1 MTKNNFRKKILFLAF
16 AFVFLTNFVYAAN
29 LNVERTD
36 ARDVL
41 IKGINE
47 PAVFDL
53 KVTNLDGGDNFQFYN
68 LLGFSMSPKGTVQ
81 ISQGETKDVEMMIY
95 PREDMDFK
103 GLYTFE
109 YFIQGSN
116 GDKQL
121 ERETVRIMELKDAF
135 EIGSGDVSPETSSIN
150 IYISNSANFKFEDA
164 KVEFSSPFFE
174 VNKEV
179 SLNPYEKKEFAVEL
193 KKDDF
198 QKLTA
203 GFYTLNAKIN
213 YKGVEASEEG
223 VIKFVEGNKIS
234 ATENDYGFVI
244 NTRTIEKKN
253 EGNILATA
261 ETTVRKNIISRLF
274 TTFNPEPD
282 SVSRQ
287 GASVYY
293 SWKKELKPGEALN
306 VSARTNWLFPLMVIL
321 FIIAIVILAKQYA
334 RTNLVLRKRVSFVN
348 AKGGEFALKVSI
360 VAAAKNHIERVNVV
374 DRLPSL
380 VKLYEKFGGERPV
393 RINESARRIEWD
405 LGNMEKGEKRI
416 LSYII
421 YSKVGVMGKFSLP
434 EATAIYEKDGDVK
447 ETASNRA
454 FFVAEQRKKDLED

>member
-1 MTKNNFRKKILFLAF
+1 MKTKKFHKKIFFLAF
-16 AFVFLTNFVYAAN
+16 ALIFLANFVYAAN
-29 LNVERTD
+29 FNVERID

-41 IKGINE
+41 LKGINE
-47 PAVFDL
+47 PAVFNL
-53 KVTNLDGGDNFQFYN
+53 KVTNLGSGDNFQFYN

-81 ISQGETKDVEMMIY
+81 ISQGETKNIEMMIY
-95 PREDMDFK
+95 PRENLDFK

-116 GDKQL
+116 GEKQL
-121 ERETVRIMELKDAF
+121 EKETVRIIELKDAF
-135 EIGSGDVSPETSSIN
+135 EIGSADVSPEINSIN
-150 IYISNSANFKFEDA
+150 IYIKNSANFKFEDA
-164 KVEFSSPFFE
+164 KIEFSSPFFK
-174 VNKEV
+174 VDKEI
-179 SLNPYEKKEFAVEL
+179 SLAPYEKKEFAIEL
-193 KKDDF
+193 NKDDF
-198 QKLTA
+198 QKLMA
-203 GFYTLNAKIN
+203 GFYTLKAAIK
-213 YKGVEASEEG
+213 YGGVEASEEG

-234 ATENDYGFVI
+234 STENDYGFVI
-244 NTRTIEKKN
+244 STHTIEKKN
-253 EGNILATA
+253 EGNVIATA
-261 ETTVRKNIISRLF
+261 ETTARKNIISRLF
-274 TTFNPEPD
+274 TTFSPEPD

-293 SWKKELKPGEALN
+293 SWKKELKPGEVLN
-306 VSARTNWLFPLMVIL
+306 VSVKTNWLFPLIVIL
-321 FIIAIVILAKQYA
+321 FIIAIVILTKQYA

-360 VAAAKNHIERVNVV
+360 VAAAKNHIERVSVV

-380 VKLYEKFGGERPV
+380 VKLYEKFGGERPARV
-393 RINESARRIEWD
+393 NESARRIEWD
-405 LGNMEKGEKRI
+405 LGNMEKGDKRI

-434 EATAIYEKDGDVK
+434 EATAIYEKEGNVK

>member
-1 MTKNNFRKKILFLAF
+1 METKNFHKKIFFLAL
-16 AFVFLTNFVYAAN
+16 AFMLLVNFVSAAN
-29 LNVERTD
+29 LNVERID

-47 PAVFDL
+47 PAVFNL
-53 KVTNLDGGDNFQFYN
+53 KVTNLGSGDNFQFYN

-81 ISQGETKDVEMMIY
+81 TSQGETKNIEMMIY
-95 PREDMDFK
+95 PREDLDFK

-116 GDKQL
+116 GEKQL
-121 ERETVRIMELKDAF
+121 EKETVRIIELKDAF
-135 EIGSGDVSPETSSIN
+135 EVGSADVSPETNSIN
-150 IYISNSANFKFEDA
+150 IYIKNSANFKFEDA
-164 KVEFSSPFFE
+164 DVEFSSPFFK
-174 VNKEV
+174 VDKEI
-179 SLNPYEKKEFAVEL
+179 SLAPYERKEFTIEL
-193 KKDDF
+193 NREDF
-198 QKLTA
+198 QKLMA
-203 GFYTLNAKIN
+203 GFYTLKAAIN
-213 YKGVEASEEG
+213 YGGVEASEEG

-234 ATENDYGFVI
+234 ATENDYGFFI
-244 NTRTIEKKN
+244 SARTIDKKN
-253 EGNILATA
+253 DGNVLASA

-274 TTFNPEPD
+274 TTFSPEPD
-282 SVSRQ
+282 SISRQ

-293 SWKKELKPGEALN
+293 SWKSELKPGEVLN
-306 VSARTNWLFPLMVIL
+306 VSVKTNWLFPLIVVL
-321 FIIAIVILAKQYA
+321 FIIAIVILTKQYT

-360 VAAAKNHIERVNVV
+360 VAAAKNHIERVSVV

-380 VKLYEKFGGERPV
+380 VRLYEKFGGERPV

-405 LGNMEKGEKRI
+405 LGNMEKGEKRA

-434 EATAIYEKDGDVK
+434 EATAIYEKDGNVK
-447 ETASNRA
+447 ETTSNRA
-454 FFVAEQRKKDLED
+454 FFIAEQRKNDLED